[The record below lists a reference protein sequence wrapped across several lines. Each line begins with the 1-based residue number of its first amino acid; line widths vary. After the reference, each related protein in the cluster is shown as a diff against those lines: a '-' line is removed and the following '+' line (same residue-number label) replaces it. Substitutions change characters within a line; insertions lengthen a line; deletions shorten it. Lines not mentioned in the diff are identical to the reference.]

1 VVVTKAVVGG
11 EDTALALAPRDTE
24 KAPSSQE
31 KAKVEK
37 VGKVIQ
43 LDEKYSSGSWTS
55 APPLMGSA
63 TTWPSMGQWTM
74 FTFQRIVRVANQ
86 EVSLL

>member
-1 VVVTKAVVGG
+1 MEGREEKVERAWPWVWAWAWEAGVVVTKAVVGG

-55 APPLMGSA
+55 APPLVG
-63 TTWPSMGQWTM
+63 GQDM
-74 FTFQRIVRVANQ
+74 
-86 EVSLL
+86 